1 MAKSIEPE
9 ALSTPAIPASRA
21 KLTLSAST
29 FANARAALCFS
40 KIVDT
45 SVWRD
50 WHQLVPEV
58 IIRSQPAGDEWE
70 TPFASRNPSTVP
82 RTPTPTQGQKDSH
95 VGSIGDVGFGR
106 DASLEVPTHTLTP
119 GSPNSNPPLGSKV
132 GTGNDLP
139 IHDPFEGQRGLS
151 LTSER
156 ARRLSMSTIHG
167 EPSVR
172 LRVGTRMTFQVV
184 LDPSKPG
191 KYRKTEFVVSE
202 LIRPGDQPPGQKPT
216 YCIMW
221 ESDTRMTFP
230 QSLPKWLLFAQ
241 RVTEIRP
248 VVRGDGKEDC
258 EIRTWECQRGL
269 LVRFVKRYYGDHLQR
284 MFEQYV
290 QGLREYC
297 EAMGGAV
304 DRRDFSISA

>member
-1 MAKSIEPE
+1 MTKSSDPK
-9 ALSTPAIPASRA
+9 ALSTPGIPASRA

-29 FANARAALCFS
+29 IANTRAALCFS
-40 KIVDT
+40 KILDT

-58 IIRSQPAGDEWE
+58 IIRSQPAEEEWE

-82 RTPTPTQGQKDSH
+82 RTPTSPQDQRDSRL
-95 VGSIGDVGFGR
+95 GSIGDVGFGR
-106 DASLEVPTHTLTP
+106 DASLEIPANTITTGP
-119 GSPNSNPPLGSKV
+119 SNSHPPIGSKV

-151 LTSER
+151 PTSER
-156 ARRLSMSTIHG
+156 ARRLSMSTLYG

-172 LRVGTRMTFQVV
+172 LRVGTRMTFQVI

-191 KYRKTEFVVSE
+191 KYRKIEIVVSE
-202 LIRPGDQPPGQKPT
+202 LLRPGDQPPGPKPS
-216 YCIMW
+216 YRIVW

-230 QSLPKWLLFAQ
+230 KSLPKWLLFAQ
-241 RVTEIRP
+241 RVTEVRP
-248 VVRGDGKEDC
+248 VLRGDGKEDC
-258 EIRTWECQRGL
+258 EITTWECQRGL
-269 LVRFVKRYYGDHLQR
+269 LVRFVKRYYGGYLQR
-284 MFEQYV
+284 MFEQFV